1 MDAGDA
7 KTWANTARVHIRKTY
22 SFFDLGRREIGY
34 RFHIP
39 ALDARPYQ
47 ERDRSVIVH
56 GGGWALGNF
65 MEKTRVLENKSYQQ
79 KIIIRDWADYDPA
92 RKNVSFYLNDPS
104 WDPLT
109 NADPGNLFP
118 RLGAISE
125 PMVIQYLPASNY
137 HPALDLMNAGRAVI
151 SKPGGMTLA
160 DAIITETPF
169 IYLEPM
175 GSHEQGNQLL
185 IDALK
190 IGTSFHAWEQS
201 DFSDRLLAEFHA
213 NISRLKKDIPD
224 FVPCYL
230 RDLGKE

>member
-7 KTWANTARVHIRKTY
+7 KTWANTAQVHLQQTY
-22 SFFDLGRREIGY
+22 AFFDLDRREIRY
-34 RFHIP
+34 RFYIP
-39 ALDARPYQ
+39 GLPMHPYH
-47 ERDRSVIVH
+47 ERDRSVLVH

-65 MEKTRVLENKSYQQ
+65 MEKTRELEKRSYQR

-92 RKNVSFYLNDPS
+92 RKNASFYLNDPS

-118 RLGAISE
+118 RLGAIRE
-125 PMVIQYLPASNY
+125 PGVIQYLQASHY
-137 HPALDLMNAGRAVI
+137 HPALDLMNASRAVI

-175 GSHEQGNQLL
+175 GTNEQGNQIL

-190 IGTSFHAWEQS
+190 IGTSFHSWEQS

-213 NISRLKKDIPD
+213 NIRQLKKNIPD